1 MALPVPR
8 PLPPMLCKLAA
19 ALPDGDGWQFEPKWD
34 GFRALLWKDG
44 DEVALQSRD
53 EKPLERYF
61 PELVGPL
68 AALLPPRI
76 VLDGEIVIA
85 RDGALDFEALLQ
97 RIHPAASRVAK
108 LAATTPAALVVWDLL
123 ALGDDDL
130 RGLPQHERRRRL
142 EAVVA
147 GLPAPLLLSPVTR
160 DRAVATDWFHRFEG
174 AGLDGVIAKPL
185 DAPYAAGQR
194 ALVKVKHAR
203 TADCAVA
210 GFRWYKDA
218 VGERVGSLLLGLH
231 DADGRLHHVGITA
244 AFTQAMRAR
253 LAIELAPLVT
263 ELAAHPWAAWQ
274 PEPEATRRP
283 IASSRWSRG
292 KDLGWVPVRVER
304 VCEVGYDH
312 LQGQRF
318 RHATHFKRWRDDR
331 VPASCTYAQLEVTPP
346 AELGALFGGAR

>member
-44 DEVALQSRD
+44 DEVALQSRN

-97 RIHPAASRVAK
+97 RIHPAASRVAM

-130 RGLPQHERRRRL
+130 RALPQHERRRRL

-160 DRAVATDWFHRFEG
+160 DRGVATDWFHRFEG

-244 AFTQAMRAR
+244 AFTHRWVKMLATYPSAMAQA
-253 LAIELAPLVT
+253 
-263 ELAAHPWAAWQ
+263 HF
-274 PEPEATRRP
+274 
-283 IASSRWSRG
+283 RWFM
-292 KDLGWVPVRVER
+292 KV
-304 VCEVGYDH
+304 
-312 LQGQRF
+312 
-318 RHATHFKRWRDDR
+318 
-331 VPASCTYAQLEVTPP
+331 
-346 AELGALFGGAR
+346 